1 MENAVTFGHLHTDP
15 LLQMST
21 ANMRGNSR
29 GDGLALIAYTE
40 KVAQGLFTPINL

>member
-1 MENAVTFGHLHTDP
+1 MKVKEFVHLHPDS
-15 LLQMST
+15 LLQTST
-21 ANMRGNSR
+21 ANIRGNSR